1 MTCLYPC
8 LSYIPY
14 LRLWVSIQP
23 KVQGSANV
31 SVVLMQVGTAWVRT
45 HQPPCDTDSCYNRS
59 GFKGRGRARYVWGR
73 SHSPNNQEA
82 ETNRITCSA
91 QASLGYTEGPCF
103 RARKQANKQKLQ
115 IQARPRRAGS
125 CLAAWLVI
133 TMLTP
138 ASPGERTA
146 PWLPNET
153 NRIAT
158 LSTVTLAT
166 LYPGKELI
174 SGRSKSRRR
183 FFYFLLVGPTS
194 LVWKKMQTLAFARKD
209 VCVFLIYIF
218 KYINIAICKGDKGEI
233 KEVFLRV
240 FTRM

>member
-8 LSYIPY
+8 LSYISY

-23 KVQGSANV
+23 KVQGSANA

-45 HQPPCDTDSCYNRS
+45 HQPPCDTDSCDNRS
-59 GFKGRGRARYVWGR
+59 GFKGRGRARCVWGR
-73 SHSPNNQEA
+73 SHSPSTQEA
-82 ETNRITCSA
+82 EANRITCPA
-91 QASLGYTEGPCF
+91 RASLGYTEGPCF
-103 RARKQANKQKLQ
+103 RTRKQANKQNLQ
-115 IQARPRRAGS
+115 IQARPRRAGR

-138 ASPGERTA
+138 PPLESACG
-146 PWLPNET
+146 LPNET
-153 NRIAT
+153 NRIVT

-166 LYPGKELI
+166 LYPRERANKRKIQKQEML
-174 SGRSKSRRR
+174 
-183 FFYFLLVGPTS
+183 FYFLLVGPTS